1 MNKKVNKKG
10 KESVYVCFVCG
21 KEKKLKTNY
30 KVKCCGKDMTI
41 KEKGSWNI

>member
-1 MNKKVNKKG
+1 MNKKGNKKY

-21 KEKKLKTNY
+21 KEKKLKT
-30 KVKCCGKDMTI
+30 KVKCCGKYMTA